1 MAWCKSP
8 EGMLIAD
15 EFDAYLD
22 LTIDDAIRE
31 LVDRRDRF
39 ARIVVATRKR
49 PQELERWALAARR
62 MMPPLARCGGTS
74 LPASPPSTAS
84 ASTRGPVPP

>member
-1 MAWCKSP
+1 VAWCKSP

-39 ARIVVATRKR
+39 ARIVVAR
-49 PQELERWALAARR
+49 
-62 MMPPLARCGGTS
+62 
-74 LPASPPSTAS
+74 PASAPRSLNDGRWPRA
-84 ASTRGPVPP
+84 A